1 MKARVIV
8 TTASK
13 EVVEGAIQLTRDVL
27 VPNARKQEGY
37 RGYIGLYD
45 AERGV
50 GSAITLWEDDR
61 TELASD
67 AALAPAREQFAAM
80 FEAEVRVEKYDVAV
94 AELDGSFAAE

>member
-1 MKARVIV
+1 MRARVII

-13 EVVEGAIQLTRDVL
+13 EVVEGAIQLTREVL
-27 VPNARKQEGY
+27 VPNARNQDGY
-37 RGYIGLYD
+37 RGYIGIYD

-50 GSAITLWEDDR
+50 GSAITLWEDER

-67 AALAPAREQFAAM
+67 EALAPAREQFASM

-94 AELDGSFAAE
+94 AELEGTFPAE